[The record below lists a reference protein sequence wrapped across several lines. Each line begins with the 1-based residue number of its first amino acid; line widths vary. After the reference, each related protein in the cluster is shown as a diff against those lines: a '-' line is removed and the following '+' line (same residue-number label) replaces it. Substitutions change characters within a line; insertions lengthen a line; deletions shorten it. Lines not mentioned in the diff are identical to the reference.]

1 MCYVY
6 RMSCRVCFVGF
17 VVVVVVVVVVVIVV
31 VVVVE
36 ASLIKVLTAPP
47 SIPRVFC

>member
-6 RMSCRVCFVGF
+6 RMSCRVGFVGF

-31 VVVVE
+31 VVE
-36 ASLIKVLTAPP
+36 ASLIKVLTAQP
-47 SIPRVFC
+47 SIPRVLC

>member
-17 VVVVVVVVVVVIVV
+17 VVVVVVVVVIVV